1 MTSEELERAIVT
13 EKLEADKYMHPEDGA
28 VVCAYKALPHL
39 LKLFEYMSEYM
50 GFEGI
55 EQEVCCM
62 IYAYLAEC
70 FTLIP
75 YLPRAAECYKRAIEC
90 AVKSEDETVK
100 GEIPEFLY
108 NAAKNRN
115 TIAKDNTIQGSGAE
129 GENNAVYDACM
140 DLIGLACSCMERQE
154 AETLI
159 AEAAE
164 TARRSLR
171 HDKAEHTEEYLKL
184 IYDMNEELESNLSSA
199 SRDSG
204 FCHLFWAAQK
214 MYLLKHGIKWS
225 SPAEL
230 NPQVKLD

>member
-13 EKLEADKYMHPEDGA
+13 EKLAADKYMHPEDGA
-28 VVCAYKALPHL
+28 LVCAYKALPHL
-39 LKLFEYMSEYM
+39 FRLFEHMSEYM
-50 GFEGI
+50 GCEGI

-62 IYAYLAEC
+62 IYSYLAES
-70 FTLIP
+70 FTCVP
-75 YLPRAAECYKRAIEC
+75 YLPLAAECYKRAIEC

-115 TIAKDNTIQGSGAE
+115 IIAKDKSQSLSAE
-129 GENNAVYDACM
+129 DERSIVYDACM
-140 DLIGLACSCMERQE
+140 DLISMVHGCMERQE
-154 AETLI
+154 AEALI

-184 IYDMNEELESNLSSA
+184 IYDMNEELENNLSSA
-199 SRDSG
+199 SRGQG

-230 NPQVKLD
+230 NQQVKFD